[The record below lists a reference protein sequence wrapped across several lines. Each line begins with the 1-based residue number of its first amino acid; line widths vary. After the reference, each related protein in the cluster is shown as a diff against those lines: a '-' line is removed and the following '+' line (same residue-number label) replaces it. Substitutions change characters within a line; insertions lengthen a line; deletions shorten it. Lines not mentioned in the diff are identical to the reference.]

1 MRNFKITPSTI
12 LFLLSVIIV
21 NLFIIFNIY
30 HIEDKKKDTFR
41 IHVVAN
47 SNALEDQIVKL
58 KVENKLDSY
67 IENLDFSSET
77 IQSKLQENA
86 NQILAIANQVLQEN
100 EQNYTSTLEIGKI
113 YYDEKENS
121 LLTMRQGT
129 YESAKLILG
138 EGQGKNIFTLIFPEK
153 EDMENIQ
160 NLNSIVP
167 GIETL
172 YQENT
177 ASSKNYSFK
186 ILEILDE
193 FKNMIQ
199 KSSTFI
205 K

>member
-30 HIEDKKKDTFR
+30 HIENKTENTFR

-121 LLTMRQGT
+121 LLTMPQGT

-177 ASSKNYSFK
+177 TSSKNYSFK

>member
-30 HIEDKKKDTFR
+30 HIENKTENTFR

-121 LLTMRQGT
+121 LLTMPQGT

>member
-1 MRNFKITPSTI
+1 
-12 LFLLSVIIV
+12 
-21 NLFIIFNIY
+21 
-30 HIEDKKKDTFR
+30 
-41 IHVVAN
+41 
-47 SNALEDQIVKL
+47 
-58 KVENKLDSY
+58 
-67 IENLDFSSET
+67 
-77 IQSKLQENA
+77 
-86 NQILAIANQVLQEN
+86 
-100 EQNYTSTLEIGKI
+100 
-113 YYDEKENS
+113 
-121 LLTMRQGT
+121 MRQGT